1 MHLTTYHLT
10 VLNKDPPG
18 NVWIWLRSCVT
29 NRTGHLRAFYTFW
42 PLQIVPHFLSG
53 GNITSKLQSHNSLIS
68 SMFLLKYQ
76 RISSF
81 FLFWWIVQFSTL
93 IPRPSKTCEVLYQAV
108 GSHHGKVC
116 IFGIFCNKTISFLG
130 STVQPK
136 YWLII
141 IIAYQHLIWILQS
154 DAIFW

>member
-1 MHLTTYHLT
+1 MTSARGNITRRRGGGLSNEGDPSEKQYISQRISYFNMRFTNYHLT

-18 NVWIWLRSCVT
+18 NVWIWLRSCVA

-53 GNITSKLQSHNSLIS
+53 GNITSKLQSHHSLIS
-68 SMFLLKYQ
+68 PMFLLKYQ

-108 GSHHGKVC
+108 GSHPGKSLD
-116 IFGIFCNKTISFLG
+116 FWHFL
-130 STVQPK
+130 
-136 YWLII
+136 
-141 IIAYQHLIWILQS
+141 
-154 DAIFW
+154 